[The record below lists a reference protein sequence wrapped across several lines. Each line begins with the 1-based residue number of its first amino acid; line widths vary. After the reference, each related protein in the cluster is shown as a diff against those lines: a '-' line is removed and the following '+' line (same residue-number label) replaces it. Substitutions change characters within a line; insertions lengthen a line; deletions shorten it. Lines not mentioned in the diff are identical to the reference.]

1 MHGPELSPA
10 PHRTQ
15 GLQAQRSKV
24 PMQRL
29 GRCDCRLL
37 FDCRDDYRRAD
48 FTRLTAG
55 PKADG
60 RFNNGAFIV
69 CPWLRVSATSRRF
82 TPVTQESSAWPVRGQ
97 TPTER

>member
-29 GRCDCRLL
+29 ADVIAGYFVIVVMTIAAPTLL
-37 FDCRDDYRRAD
+37 
-48 FTRLTAG
+48 G
-55 PKADG
+55 
-60 RFNNGAFIV
+60 
-69 CPWLRVSATSRRF
+69 
-82 TPVTQESSAWPVRGQ
+82 
-97 TPTER
+97 